1 MHLIFFYDKTKSNHP
16 SNDSKLFGC
25 TAFILGH
32 SS

>member
-16 SNDSKLFGC
+16 SNGSKLFGRPH
-25 TAFILGH
+25 FILGY